1 MSRKFCKRNAAKR
14 RRENKY
20 GWCETT
26 DGLTAQ
32 KTQKTIE
39 QGELLFNKL
48 NATIFSTAHPNIDGM
63 VAMTYALSKTY
74 VAVKM
79 ALKEFGIELDPYFEN
94 MVRFFEPIMKREVN

>member
-14 RRENKY
+14 RHENRN
-20 GWCETT
+20 GWCETK

-39 QGELLFNKL
+39 QGELLFDKL
-48 NATIFSTAHPNIDGM
+48 NATIFSNAHPNIDGM

-74 VAVKM
+74 VAVEM
-79 ALKEFGIELDPYFEN
+79 VLKEFGIELEPYFKN
-94 MVRFFEPIMKREVN
+94 MVRFFKPIMNNE